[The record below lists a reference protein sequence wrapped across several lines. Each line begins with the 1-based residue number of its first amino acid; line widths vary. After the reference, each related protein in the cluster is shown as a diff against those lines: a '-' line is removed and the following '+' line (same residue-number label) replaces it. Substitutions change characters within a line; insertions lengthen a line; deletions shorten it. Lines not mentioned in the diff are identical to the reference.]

1 MAEGKAADNIVD
13 SAVAEGGAYEIIRK
27 RLVDQ
32 GEQLKAKTA
41 ALNAARAE
49 EFGSTDMEVLARTR
63 VRTENN
69 CRGRA
74 IVQVGDMLL
83 FGYNVFIGLKKT
95 TRVEDVF
102 ALYRLSSDDDSYSME
117 PLPLADSFLSDKR
130 FQHDFDE
137 LYKYYKETRLTQLVK
152 RDGRLLAG
160 FQIGERIDDIRVFRW
175 AISNDAAELT
185 YIDNRG
191 ERDIEM
197 PAPYDFEW
205 LAVDRDDIVHGR
217 FPHISLDD
225 EVFVETI
232 YGDLTIKIENN
243 TEDGEGVYSEP
254 VDDPNQS
261 LDDAEIYYARVGDL
275 MLIKVLP
282 YKEKQWRHL
291 VYNRRTQDVVRID
304 EIGSSCVQLPEDH
317 GIIFPGGYYLESGDY
332 KTFPND
338 IDGFK
343 FKRKFRSPIG
353 EDVLYVF
360 YEPKDGFFT
369 LLSYNIIEKSL
380 QNPILTNGYALA
392 DDGRVVVF
400 NEEPEPTRMHPMQIW
415 KTPYVH
421 DEYAAKEP
429 TKQSFY
435 SSIGNSELVRG
446 VSDLY
451 SLCREIGDET
461 VSVRSYEKL
470 RKSASRLFD
479 DHFWISD
486 EAVGDIGS
494 IVRGI
499 NETVELI
506 IDEFE
511 KVESIRRQSAE
522 AIKKA
527 GEEHRKIMTT
537 SDPSGWRRVEDFV
550 GSLDRIRKQRG
561 HLATIREY
569 RYIDVNAIDAM
580 DTELTDLNERLGA
593 GTAEFLADEKALA
606 TYVDDIDRIRS
617 EVGTLETVAA
627 VEPQLEKLEGIAE
640 GLDLLSE
647 LISTLKI
654 DDATV
659 QTQIVSSISDVYSDL
674 NQTRALCKQHRDK
687 LGSAE
692 SIEQFAAQ
700 LKLFSQ
706 SIINSLGL
714 ATTPERCDEQ
724 LSRLLI
730 QLEEMESQFGHH
742 EPFLVDIMS
751 KRDEVNDTLE
761 AHKQQLLD
769 ARNTRAQGIA
779 DAIDRMLENVEK
791 RTQRFET
798 NDELN
803 TYLASD
809 PLTQKIRDLVAQ
821 LRDLNSSVKA
831 DDAEARLK
839 MIRDQAFRTLRD
851 KTDLYD
857 EGGNV
862 IKLGPRHRFNVSKEE
877 LDLTIIPKDDG
888 LALHLVGT
896 KYFEEID
903 DPQLQELKPY
913 WKLGGE
919 SESPDVYRGEY
930 LAYCI
935 VEAARSN
942 TDNLDWATLKSA
954 VSKKGALEKLVRDFA
969 TPRYRDGYERGVH
982 DADAGTLLRAIVPAI
997 DKGDLLRFDPLS
1009 RGLAQVI
1016 WLNTADSA
1024 GDDEPAQLSSL
1035 PARAQSAWHMHEV
1048 FGNRSGIDLV
1058 EDEVRG
1064 YASTM
1069 LAQHELDIEPALSD
1083 RAVRYLVAE
1092 LGRKTLAFIGSRPA
1106 AELLSTLKN
1115 TIRPA
1120 AFKELQ
1126 KNIEELSGSAGEQWR
1141 LANAWL
1147 TAMLESTAKND
1158 LLHYAPE
1165 AAAQLITGSKLP
1177 RRKSSFDTT
1186 IAVTGLFG
1194 EHDIIDNG
1202 ELSFSLDQFLTR
1214 LKDHADRVVPN
1225 YRAYREL
1232 RRKIAGEARATLQL
1246 DEFKA
1251 RPLSSFVRNQ
1261 LINDAYLPI
1270 IGDNLAKQIGTA
1282 GETKRSDLSGLLMMI
1297 SPPGYGKTTLM
1308 EYVASRLGLTFM
1320 KVNCPALGH
1329 DVGSLDP
1336 AMAPNATAKRELEKV
1351 NLALE
1356 MGDNVMLYLD
1366 DIQHSGPEFL
1376 QRFISLCDSTRRIEG
1391 VWKGRTRTYDLRGR
1405 KFCVVMAGNP
1415 YTESGETFKV
1425 PDMLAN
1431 RADIYNLGDILSG
1444 KERQFEMSYLEN
1456 CLTSNPVLA
1465 PLATRDMADV
1475 YKFIDGARGQEVIST
1490 ELSHAYSSAEIGE
1503 ITRLLERLLVVQGV
1517 VLKVNQQYIASAA
1530 QEDKYRVEPRFLLQ
1544 GSYRNMNKLAEKISA
1559 VMSDDELNAIIDD
1572 HYRGEAQLL
1581 TQGAEAN
1588 LLKLAEL
1595 RGTLDEESEARWQEI
1610 KRDFLRNKAFG
1621 GDEADTGQR
1630 IVAQL
1635 SDLVEGIG
1643 SLSADLKPNG
1653 AAKLDREARTASSE
1667 MISGSLER
1675 LGEAIA
1681 KQKTTVSVT
1690 NKPSKEFQQVLTAL
1704 NETIENTLFPLVRS
1718 MDKRIALDIAARDKL
1733 RKLSQDVEALKR
1745 ASEDG

>member
-1 MAEGKAADNIVD
+1 MPVGTVDN
-13 SAVAEGGAYEIIRK
+13 AVAEGGAYEIIRK
-27 RLVDQ
+27 RLVEQ
-32 GEQLKAKTA
+32 GEQLKEKTA
-41 ALNAARAE
+41 SLNAARAA

-63 VRTENN
+63 IRTENN

-74 IVQVGDMLL
+74 IVQVGERLL
-83 FGYNVFIGLKKT
+83 FGYNVFIGLKKA
-95 TRVEDVF
+95 TRIEDVF
-102 ALYRLSSDDDSYSME
+102 ALYRLSHEDEAYSME
-117 PLPLADSFLSDKR
+117 PQALEGSFLSDKR
-130 FQHDFDE
+130 FQHDFEE
-137 LYKYYKETRLTQLVK
+137 LYKYYKETRLTQLTK

-160 FQIGERIDDIRVFRW
+160 FQIGDRLDDIRVFRW
-175 AISNDAAELT
+175 SISDDASELT

-191 ERDIEM
+191 ERDIEL
-197 PAPYDFEW
+197 PEPYDFEW
-205 LAVDRDDIVHGR
+205 RDVDRDDIVHGR

-225 EVFVETI
+225 EVFIETI
-232 YGDLTIKIENN
+232 NGDLTIKVENN
-243 TEDGEGVYSEP
+243 TEDGEGVYSEQ
-254 VDDPNQS
+254 VEDPTQS
-261 LDDAEIYYARVGDL
+261 LDDAEISYARVGDL
-275 MLIKVLP
+275 ILIKVLP
-282 YKEKQWRHL
+282 YKEKQYRHL
-291 VYNRRTQDVVRID
+291 VFNRRTQDVVRID

-332 KTFPND
+332 KTFPTD
-338 IDGFK
+338 VEGFK

-353 EDVLYVF
+353 EDVLFVF
-360 YEPKDGFFT
+360 YEPKDGLFA

-380 QNPILTNGYALA
+380 QNPIISNGYALA

-400 NEEPEPTRMHPMQIW
+400 TAESEPTRIHPMQVW

-421 DEYAAKEP
+421 DEFAAAAP
-429 TKQSFY
+429 TRQSFY
-435 SSIGNSELVRG
+435 SNIGNSELVRG

-451 SLCREIGDET
+451 SLCRAIGDET

-470 RKSASRLFD
+470 RKSALRLFD
-479 DHFWISD
+479 DHFWIAD
-486 EAVGDIGS
+486 EATAGIGDT
-494 IVRGI
+494 VRTI

-522 AIKKA
+522 AIKEA
-527 GEEHRKIMTT
+527 RREHQQIVTT
-537 SDPSGWRRVEDFV
+537 ADSSGWRRVEDFV
-550 GSLDRIRKQRG
+550 AALDRIRKQRG
-561 HLATIREY
+561 HLTTIREF
-569 RYIDVNAIDAM
+569 RYIDTEELDAM
-580 DTELTDLNERLGA
+580 DAELVELNARLGDD
-593 GTAEFLADEKALA
+593 TAQFLADDRALA
-606 TYVDDIDRIRS
+606 TYVDAIENIRA
-617 EVGTLETVAA
+617 EVSSLETVAE
-627 VEPQLEKLEGIAE
+627 VQPQLDRLEEIAE

-647 LISTLKI
+647 LIATLKI

-659 QTQIVSSISDVYSDL
+659 QTRIVSSISDVYSQM
-674 NQTRALCKQHRDK
+674 NQTRAVCKRHRDQ

-706 SIINSLGL
+706 NIINSLGL
-714 ATTPERCDEQ
+714 ATTPERCDDQ
-724 LSRLLI
+724 LSKLLI
-730 QLEEMESQFGHH
+730 QLEEMEGQFGDQ
-742 EPFLVDIMS
+742 EQFLSDIMM

-769 ARNTRAQGIA
+769 ARNARAQGLG
-779 DAIDRMLENVEK
+779 DAIDRMLANIEK
-791 RTQRFET
+791 RTRRFKNE
-798 NDELN
+798 DELN

-809 PLTQKIRDLVAQ
+809 PLALKVRDLVAQ
-821 LRDLNSSVKA
+821 LRELNSAVKA

-839 MIRDQAFRTLRD
+839 MIRDQAIRSLRD
-851 KTDLYD
+851 KIDLYD
-857 EGGNV
+857 ESGNV
-862 IKLGPRHRFNVSKEE
+862 IKLGPRHKFNVSKEE

-896 KYFEEID
+896 QYFEVIEH
-903 DPQLQELKPY
+903 PQLAELEPY
-913 WKLGGE
+913 WKLSGE
-919 SESPDVYRGEY
+919 SESADVYRGEY
-930 LAYCI
+930 LAFRI
-935 VEAARSN
+935 VEAAQTN
-942 TDNLDWATLKSA
+942 TDGLDWATLKSA
-954 VSKKGALEKLVRDFA
+954 VGKKAPLEKLVREFA

-982 DADAGTLLRAIVPAI
+982 DADACTLLRAIVPAI
-997 DKGDLLRFDPLS
+997 DKGDLLRFDPQS

-1016 WLNTADSA
+1016 WSNIHGKAEAPERLTTLA
-1024 GDDEPAQLSSL
+1024 E
-1035 PARAQSAWHMHEV
+1035 RAQSAWRMHEV
-1048 FGNRSGIDLV
+1048 FGKRSGV
-1058 EDEVRG
+1058 ELLEGEVRG
-1064 YASTM
+1064 YASDW
-1069 LAQHELDIEPALSD
+1069 LASHALDIEDAVLN
-1083 RAVRYLVAE
+1083 RAVSYLVAE
-1092 LGRKTLAFIGSRPA
+1092 LGRESLAFVGSSDAKELLAMLKSSIPPA
-1106 AELLSTLKN
+1106 AL
-1115 TIRPA
+1115 
-1120 AFKELQ
+1120 KEL
-1126 KNIEELSGSAGEQWR
+1126 KETIKDLDGAAGEQWR

-1147 TAMLESTAKND
+1147 MAMLESAGRTD
-1158 LLHYAPE
+1158 LVHFAPE
-1165 AAAQLITGSKLP
+1165 AAAQLITGREIA
-1177 RRKSSFDTT
+1177 RRQSRVDTT
-1186 IAVTGLFG
+1186 IAVTDLFG
-1194 EHDIIDNG
+1194 EHDTIVNG
-1202 ELSFSLDQFLTR
+1202 EMKYSLDQFLTR
-1214 LKDHADRVVPN
+1214 LRDHADRVVPS
-1225 YRAYREL
+1225 YRKYREL
-1232 RRKIAGEARATLQL
+1232 RRQIADEARADLQL
-1246 DEFKA
+1246 SEFKP

-1329 DVGSLDP
+1329 DVTSVDP
-1336 AMAPNATAKRELEKV
+1336 AMAPNATARRELEKV

-1391 VWKGRTRTYDLRGR
+1391 VWKGRPRTYDLRGR

-1444 KERQFEMSYLEN
+1444 KERQFELSYIEN

-1475 YKFIDGARGQEVIST
+1475 YRLIDGAKGQEVVST
-1490 ELSHAYSSAEIGE
+1490 ELTHAYSSAEIGE
-1503 ITRLLERLLVVQGV
+1503 ITRLLERLLVVQDT
-1517 VLKVNQQYIASAA
+1517 VLKVNRQYIASAA
-1530 QEDKYRVEPRFLLQ
+1530 QEDKYRTEPRFLLQ
-1544 GSYRNMNKLAEKISA
+1544 GSYRNMNKLAEKVSA
-1559 VMSDDELNAIIDD
+1559 VMTDDELNDVIDD

-1595 RGTLDEESEARWQEI
+1595 RGTLDQKGEARWEQI
-1610 KRDFLRNKAFG
+1610 KKDFLRNKAFG

-1635 SDLVEGIG
+1635 SDLVEGISG
-1643 SLSADLKPNG
+1643 LGADLKPNG
-1653 AAKLDREARTASSE
+1653 SAELDRKARAASAK
-1667 MISGSLER
+1667 MISGSLEK
-1675 LGEAIA
+1675 LGESLA
-1681 KQKTTVSVT
+1681 KQKTNVSVT
-1690 NKPSKEFQQVLTAL
+1690 NKPSKEFQQVLSAL

-1733 RKLSQDVEALKR
+1733 RKLSKEVETLKR
-1745 ASEDG
+1745 QSE

>member
-1 MAEGKAADNIVD
+1 MADGIVD

-27 RLVDQ
+27 RLVEQ
-32 GEQLKAKTA
+32 GEQLKEKTA
-41 ALNAARAE
+41 ALNTARAA
-49 EFGSTDMEVLARTR
+49 EFGSTEMEVLARSR
-63 VRTENN
+63 IRTENN

-74 IVQVGDMLL
+74 IVQIGDLLL
-83 FGYNVFIGLKKT
+83 FGYNVFIGLKKAT
-95 TRVEDVF
+95 QIEDVF
-102 ALYRLSSDDDSYSME
+102 ALYRLSPGDDAYSME
-117 PLPLADSFLSDKR
+117 SQPLRGSFLTDKR

-160 FQIGERIDDIRVFRW
+160 FQIGERLDDIRVFRW
-175 AISNDAAELT
+175 SISDDASEIT

-191 ERDIEM
+191 ERDIEL
-197 PAPYDFEW
+197 PEPYDFEW
-205 LAVDRDDIVHGR
+205 NEVGRDDIVHGR

-225 EVFVETI
+225 EVFIETI
-232 YGDLTIKIENN
+232 NGDLTIKIENN

-254 VDDPNQS
+254 VDDPTQS
-261 LDDAEIYYARVGDL
+261 LDDAEIQYARVGDL
-275 MLIKVLP
+275 ILIKVLP

-291 VYNRRTQDVVRID
+291 VFNRRSQEVVRID

-332 KTFPND
+332 KTFPNNV
-338 IDGFK
+338 DGFK

-360 YEPKDGFFT
+360 YEPVEGLFA

-380 QNPILTNGYALA
+380 QHPIVTSGYALA

-400 NEEPEPTRMHPMQIW
+400 NAEPEPTRVHPMQIW

-421 DEYAAKEP
+421 DEYAAATP
-429 TKQSFY
+429 SKQSFY
-435 SSIGNSELVRG
+435 SNIGNSELVRG

-451 SLCREIGDET
+451 SLCRAIGDET

-470 RKSASRLFD
+470 RKTALRLFD

-486 EAVGDIGS
+486 EAAGDIGS
-494 IVRGI
+494 TVRLI

-522 AIKKA
+522 AIKEA
-527 GEEHRKIMTT
+527 SQEHRQIVTT
-537 SDPSGWRRVEDFV
+537 SDSSGWRRVDDYVEA
-550 GSLDRIRKQRG
+550 LDRIRKQRG

-569 RYIDVNAIDAM
+569 RYIDVDAIDAM
-580 DTELTDLNERLGA
+580 DAELVELTAQIGDD
-593 GTAEFLADEKALA
+593 TAVFLADEKALA
-606 TYVDDIDRIRS
+606 SYVDDIENIRS
-617 EVGTLETVAA
+617 EVSTLETVAE
-627 VEPQLEKLEGIAE
+627 VEPQLQKLEAIAE

-647 LISTLKI
+647 LIATLKV

-659 QTQIVSSISDVYSDL
+659 QTRIVSSISDVYSKM
-674 NQTRALCKQHRDK
+674 NQTRAVCRRHRDE

-692 SIEQFAAQ
+692 SIEQFSAQ

-730 QLEEMESQFGHH
+730 QLEEMESQFGGH
-742 EPFLVDIMS
+742 EQFLADIMS
-751 KRDEVNDTLE
+751 KRDEVHDTLE
-761 AHKQQLLD
+761 AHKQELLD
-769 ARNTRAQGIA
+769 ARNTRAQALA
-779 DAIDRMLENVEK
+779 DAIERMLQNIEK
-791 RTQRFET
+791 RSQRFKSE
-798 NDELN
+798 DELN

-809 PLTQKIRDLVAQ
+809 PLALKIRDLIAQ
-821 LRDLNSSVKA
+821 LRELDSAVKA

-839 MIRDQAFRTLRD
+839 MIRDQAFRSLRD
-851 KTDLYD
+851 KIDLYD
-857 EGGNV
+857 EGGSV
-862 IKLGPRHRFNVSKEE
+862 IKLGPRHKFNVSKEE
-877 LDLTIIPKDDG
+877 LDLTIIPKGDG

-896 KYFEEID
+896 KYFEDIA
-903 DPQLQELKPY
+903 DPRLEALKPY
-913 WKLGGE
+913 WKLAGE

-930 LAYCI
+930 LAFRI
-935 VEAARSN
+935 IEAARAN
-942 TDNLDWATLKSA
+942 TEGLDWASLNTA
-954 VSKKGALEKLVRDFA
+954 VAKKATLEKLVRDFA

-982 DADAGTLLRAIVPAI
+982 DADACTLLRAVVPAI
-997 DKGDLLRFDPLS
+997 DKGDLLRFDTHS
-1009 RGLAQVI
+1009 RGLAQII
-1016 WLNTADSA
+1016 WLNIRDGVDNEETS
-1024 GDDEPAQLSSL
+1024 GRIRSL
-1035 PARAQSAWHMHEV
+1035 VERAQSAWRMHKV
-1048 FGNRSGIDLV
+1048 FGNRRGIELL
-1058 EDEVRG
+1058 EKEVFG
-1064 YASTM
+1064 YAGAF
-1069 LAQHELDIEPALSD
+1069 LERHKIDAAEGVVE
-1083 RAVRYLVAE
+1083 RAASYLVAE
-1092 LGRKTLAFIGSRPA
+1092 LGRDTLGFIGSRQA
-1106 AELLSTLKN
+1106 LELLTMLKN
-1115 TIRPA
+1115 SMQAVALKEVKQTIA
-1120 AFKELQ
+1120 GLDGA
-1126 KNIEELSGSAGEQWR
+1126 AGEQWR

-1147 TAMLESTAKND
+1147 IAMLESTDKPEF
-1158 LLHYAPE
+1158 LHYVPE
-1165 AAAQLITGSKLP
+1165 AAAQLVTGTQLP

-1186 IAVTGLFG
+1186 IDVKELFG
-1194 EHDIIDNG
+1194 EHSNIADG
-1202 ELSFSLDQFLTR
+1202 QMHFALDQFLTR
-1214 LKDHADRVVPN
+1214 LDDHAERVVPS
-1225 YRAYREL
+1225 YRQYREL
-1232 RRKIAGEARATLQL
+1232 RRSIAGDARAELQL
-1246 DEFKA
+1246 DEFKP

-1282 GETKRSDLSGLLMMI
+1282 GESKRSDLSGLLMMI

-1320 KVNCPALGH
+1320 KVNCPAIGH
-1329 DVGSLDP
+1329 DVQSLDP
-1336 AMAPNATAKRELEKV
+1336 ARAPNATAKRELEKV
-1351 NLALE
+1351 NLAFE

-1366 DIQHSGPEFL
+1366 DIQHSSPGFL
-1376 QRFISLCDSTRRIEG
+1376 QRFITLCDATRRIEG
-1391 VWKGRTRTYDLRGR
+1391 VWKGRTQTYDLRGR

-1444 KERQFEMSYLEN
+1444 KERQFEMSYIEN

-1465 PLATRDMADV
+1465 PLTTRDMADV
-1475 YKFIDGARGQEVIST
+1475 YKFIDGAKGREVIST
-1490 ELSHAYSSAEIGE
+1490 ELSHAYSGAEIGE
-1503 ITRLLERLLVVQGV
+1503 IVRLLQRLLAVQDT

-1530 QEDKYRVEPRFLLQ
+1530 QEDKYRTEPRFLLQ
-1544 GSYRNMNKLAEKISA
+1544 GSYRNMNKLAEKVSA
-1559 VMSDDELNAIIDD
+1559 VMSDDELNDVIDD

-1595 RGTLDEESEARWQEI
+1595 RGTLDEAGEARWSEI
-1610 KRDFLRNKAFG
+1610 KKDFLRNKAFG

-1635 SDLVEGIG
+1635 SDLVEGLG
-1643 SLSADLKPNG
+1643 RLSSDLKPNG
-1653 AAKLDREARTASSE
+1653 EAKLDRDTQTASAA
-1667 MISGSLER
+1667 MISSSLEK
-1675 LGEAIA
+1675 LGDAIA
-1681 KQKTTVSVT
+1681 KQKTSVSIT
-1690 NKPSKEFQQVLTAL
+1690 NKPSKEFEQVLTAL
-1704 NETIENTLFPLVRS
+1704 NETIEHTLFPLVRS
-1718 MDKRIALDIAARDKL
+1718 MDKRIAMDMAARDKL
-1733 RKLSQDVEALKR
+1733 NELSREVEALKR
-1745 ASEDG
+1745 LSS

>member
-1 MAEGKAADNIVD
+1 MADAKTGSSIVD

-32 GEQLKAKTA
+32 GEQLKKKTT
-41 ALNAARAE
+41 ALNTARAE

-63 VRTENN
+63 IRTDNN

-74 IVQVGDMLL
+74 IVQVGEMLL

-95 TRVEDVF
+95 TRIEDVF
-102 ALYRLSSDDDSYSME
+102 ALYRLSANDDAYSME
-117 PLPLADSFLSDKR
+117 PQSVKESFLSDQR

-160 FQIGERIDDIRVFRW
+160 FQIGERIDDVRVFRW
-175 AISNDAAELT
+175 AISEDASDLT

-197 PAPYDFEW
+197 PEPYDFEW
-205 LAVDRDDIVHGR
+205 QEVDRDDIVHGR

-225 EVFVETI
+225 EVFIETI
-232 YGDLTIKIENN
+232 NGDLTIKIENN

-254 VDDPNQS
+254 VDDPSQS
-261 LDDAEIYYARVGDL
+261 LDDAEIEYARVGDL
-275 MLIKVLP
+275 ILMKVLP
-282 YKEKQWRHL
+282 YKEKKWRHL
-291 VYNRRTQDVVRID
+291 VFNRRTQDVVRID

-332 KTFPND
+332 KTFPSD
-338 IDGFK
+338 VEGFK
-343 FKRKFRSPIG
+343 FKRKIRSPIG
-353 EDVLYVF
+353 EDVLFVF
-360 YEPKDGFFT
+360 YEPVDGVFA

-380 QNPILTNGYALA
+380 QNPIVTNGYALA

-400 NEEPEPTRMHPMQIW
+400 NAEPEPTRVHPMQVW

-421 DEYAAKEP
+421 DEYAATTP
-429 TKQSFY
+429 TAKSFY
-435 SSIGNSELVRG
+435 SNIGNSELVRG

-451 SLCREIGDET
+451 SLCRTIGDET

-470 RKSASRLFD
+470 RRTALRLFD

-486 EAVGDIGS
+486 EATGDIGTT
-494 IVRGI
+494 IREI

-522 AIKKA
+522 AIKDA
-527 GEEHRKIMTT
+527 AEEHRLITT
-537 SDPSGWRRVEDFV
+537 VSDSSGWRRVGDFV
-550 GSLDRIRKQRG
+550 DALDRIRKQRG

-569 RYIDVNAIDAM
+569 RYIDVAAIDAM
-580 DTELTDLNERLGA
+580 DAELIEIGERLG
-593 GTAEFLADEKALA
+593 GDTAIFLADEKSLA
-606 TYVDDIDRIRS
+606 TYIDDIDNIRD
-617 EVGTLETVAA
+617 EVNTLDTVAA
-627 VEPQLEKLEGIAE
+627 IEPKLEQLESIAE

-647 LISTLKI
+647 LIATLKI

-659 QTQIVSSISDVYSDL
+659 QTQIVSAISDVYSKM
-674 NQTRALCKQHRDK
+674 NQARAVCKRHRDK
-687 LGSAE
+687 LGTAE

-706 SIINSLGL
+706 NIINSLGL

-730 QLEEMESQFGHH
+730 QLEEMEGQFGSNDQ
-742 EPFLVDIMS
+742 FLTDIMS

-769 ARNTRAQGIA
+769 ARNSRAQGIA
-779 DAIDRMLENVEK
+779 DAIDRMLQNIEK
-791 RTQRFET
+791 RLQRFKT
-798 NDELN
+798 VDELN

-809 PLTQKIRDLVAQ
+809 ALVLKVRDLVAQ
-821 LRDLNSSVKA
+821 LRELDSTVKA

-839 MIRDQAFRTLRD
+839 MIRDQGFRSLRD
-851 KTDLYD
+851 KLDLYD
-857 EGGNV
+857 EGGKV
-862 IKLGPRHRFNVSKEE
+862 IKLGPRHRFNVSNEE
-877 LDLTIIPKDDG
+877 LDLTIVPKDEG
-888 LALHLVGT
+888 LALHLIGT
-896 KYFEEID
+896 QYFEEID
-903 DPQLQELKPY
+903 DPQLVELKPY

-930 LAYCI
+930 LAYRI
-935 VEAARSN
+935 IEAAE
-942 TDNLDWATLKSA
+942 TGLDNLDWATLKAST
-954 VSKKGALEKLVRDFA
+954 SKKVKLEKLVREFA

-982 DADAGTLLRAIVPAI
+982 DADACALLRGIVPAI
-997 DKGDLLRFDPLS
+997 DKGDLLRFDPQS
-1009 RGLAQVI
+1009 RGLAQLI
-1016 WLNTADSA
+1016 WANLLSDTDEETDS
-1024 GDDEPAQLSSL
+1024 ERLSSL
-1035 PARAQSAWHMHEV
+1035 ADRAQSAWRMQEV
-1048 FGNRSGIDLV
+1048 FGKRSGIQLV
-1058 EDEVRG
+1058 EEEVES
-1064 YASTM
+1064 YATAF
-1069 LAQHELDIEPALSD
+1069 LARHKVDVEAAELT
-1083 RAVRYLVAE
+1083 RAIRYLVAE
-1092 LGRKTLAFIGSRPA
+1092 LCRKTLGFIGSRHA
-1106 AELLSTLKN
+1106 AELLTLLKN
-1115 TIRPA
+1115 SMPA
-1120 AFKELQ
+1120 AALKDLKQ
-1126 KNIEELSGSAGEQWR
+1126 SIDELSGTAGEQWK

-1147 TAMLESTAKND
+1147 AAMLEKADKPQLS
-1158 LLHYAPE
+1158 HYVPE
-1165 AAAQLITGSKLP
+1165 AAAQLIIGTGLA

-1186 IAVTGLFG
+1186 TTVSELFG
-1194 EHDIIDNG
+1194 EHANITNG
-1202 ELSFSLDQFLTR
+1202 EMLFSLDQFLAR
-1214 LKDHADRVVPN
+1214 MQDHVDRVVPS
-1225 YRAYREL
+1225 YRQYREL
-1232 RRKIAGEARATLQL
+1232 RRTIAATARDKLQL
-1246 DEFKA
+1246 DEFKP

-1261 LINDAYLPI
+1261 LINDAYLPM

-1329 DVGSLDP
+1329 DVSSLDP
-1336 AMAPNATAKRELEKV
+1336 AMAPNATAKRELEKA

-1366 DIQHSGPEFL
+1366 DIQHSSPEFL

-1431 RADIYNLGDILSG
+1431 RADIYNLGDVLSG
-1444 KERQFEMSYLEN
+1444 KERQFEMSYVEN
-1456 CLTSNPVLA
+1456 CLTSNSVLA
-1465 PLATRDMADV
+1465 PLATRGMADV
-1475 YKFIDGARGQEVIST
+1475 YKLIDGARGQEVVST

-1503 ITRLLERLLVVQGV
+1503 ITRLLERLLAVQDT

-1530 QEDKYRVEPRFLLQ
+1530 QEDRYRTEPRFLLQ
-1544 GSYRNMNKLAEKISA
+1544 GSYRNMNKLAEKVSA
-1559 VMSDDELNAIIDD
+1559 VMSDDELNAVIDD

-1595 RGTLDEESEARWQEI
+1595 RGTLDDSQSARWAGI
-1610 KRDFLRNKAFG
+1610 KKDFLRNKAIG

-1635 SDLVEGIG
+1635 SDLVEGIS
-1643 SLSADLKPNG
+1643 SLSSDLRPNG
-1653 AAKLDREARTASSE
+1653 AATLDRESRAASAE
-1667 MISGSLER
+1667 MVSGSLEK
-1675 LGEAIA
+1675 LGDAIA
-1681 KQKTTVSVT
+1681 KQKTSVTVT
-1690 NKPSKEFQQVLTAL
+1690 NKPSKEFQQVLMTL
-1704 NETIENTLFPLVRS
+1704 NETIEHTLFPLVRS

-1733 RKLSQDVEALKR
+1733 RKLSRDVEALKQQ
-1745 ASEDG
+1745 SE

>member
-1 MAEGKAADNIVD
+1 MAAGKSDSTIVD

-27 RLVDQ
+27 RLVEQ
-32 GEQLKAKTA
+32 GEQLKEKTV

-63 VRTENN
+63 VRTDNN

-74 IVQVGDMLL
+74 IVQVGEMLL
-83 FGYNVFIGLKKT
+83 FGYNVFIGLRKT
-95 TRVEDVF
+95 TQIEDVF
-102 ALYRLSSDDDSYSME
+102 ALYRLSQDGDAYSME
-117 PLPLADSFLSDKR
+117 PQQLQGSFLSDER

-160 FQIGERIDDIRVFRW
+160 FQIGDRLDDIRVFRW
-175 AISNDAAELT
+175 SISDDATELT

-191 ERDIEM
+191 ERDIEL
-197 PAPYDFEW
+197 PEPYDFEW
-205 LAVDRDDIVHGR
+205 QKVSRDDIVHGR

-225 EVFVETI
+225 EVFIETI
-232 YGDLTIKIENN
+232 NGDLTIKVEDN
-243 TEDGEGVYSEP
+243 TEDGEGIFSEP
-254 VDDPNQS
+254 VEDPTQS
-261 LDDAEIYYARVGDL
+261 LDDAEIEYASVGDL
-275 MLIKVLP
+275 ILIKVLP

-291 VYNRRTQDVVRID
+291 VFNRRTQDVVRID

-317 GIIFPGGYYLESGDY
+317 GLIFPGGYYLQSGDY
-332 KTFPND
+332 KTFP
-338 IDGFK
+338 IGVEGFK

-353 EDVLYVF
+353 EDVLFVF
-360 YEPKDGFFT
+360 YEPIDGLFA
-369 LLSYNIIEKSL
+369 LLSYNIIDKSL
-380 QNPILTNGYALA
+380 QNPIVTNGYALA

-400 NEEPEPTRMHPMQIW
+400 NAEPEPTRVHPMQIW

-421 DEYAAKEP
+421 DEYAATAP
-429 TKQSFY
+429 AKQSFY
-435 SSIGNSELVRG
+435 ANIGNAELVRG

-451 SLCREIGDET
+451 SLCRDIGDET
-461 VSVRSYEKL
+461 VSARSYEKL
-470 RKSASRLFD
+470 RKTALRLFD

-486 EAVGDIGS
+486 EATGDIGTT
-494 IVRGI
+494 VREI

-522 AIKKA
+522 AMKDA
-527 GEEHRKIMTT
+527 GKEHRQIIAT
-537 SDPSGWRRVEDFV
+537 SDASGWRRVEDYV
-550 GSLDRIRKQRG
+550 GALDRIRKQRG

-569 RYIDVNAIDAM
+569 RYIDVEGIDAM
-580 DTELTDLNERLGA
+580 DAELVELSARIGDD
-593 GTAEFLADEKALA
+593 TAEFLADEKALA
-606 TYVDDIDRIRS
+606 TYVDAIENIRS
-617 EVGTLETVAA
+617 EVSSLETVAA
-627 VEPQLEKLEGIAE
+627 VEPQLQRLESIAE

-647 LISTLKI
+647 LIATLKI

-659 QTQIVSSISDVYSDL
+659 QTRIVSSISDVYAQM
-674 NQTRALCKQHRDK
+674 NQTRAVCKRHRDE

-706 SIINSLGL
+706 SIINALGL

-730 QLEEMESQFGHH
+730 QLEEMEGQFGGH
-742 EPFLVDIMS
+742 EQFLADIMA

-769 ARNTRAQGIA
+769 ARNTRAQGLA
-779 DAIDRMLENVEK
+779 DAIDRMLQNVGK
-791 RTQRFET
+791 RTQRFKAE
-798 NDELN
+798 DELN

-809 PLTQKIRDLVAQ
+809 ALVLKIRDLVSQ
-821 LRDLNSSVKA
+821 LRELDSAVKA

-839 MIRDQAFRTLRD
+839 MIRDQAIRSLRD
-851 KTDLYD
+851 KIDLYD

-862 IKLGPRHRFNVSKEE
+862 IQLGPRHKFNVSKEE
-877 LDLTIIPKDDG
+877 LDLTIIPKGEG

-903 DPQLQELKPY
+903 HPQLLELKPY
-913 WKLGGE
+913 WSLGGE
-919 SESPDVYRGEY
+919 SESSDVYRGEY
-930 LAYCI
+930 LAFRI
-935 VEAARSN
+935 IEAAEAGS
-942 TDNLDWATLKSA
+942 DGLDWASLKSA
-954 VSKKGALEKLVRDFA
+954 VGKKAALEKLVREFA
-969 TPRYRDGYERGVH
+969 TPRYREGYERGIH
-982 DADAGTLLRAIVPAI
+982 DTDAGTLLRAIVPAI
-997 DKGDLLRFDPLS
+997 DKGGLLRFDPYS
-1009 RGLAQVI
+1009 RGLAQII
-1016 WLNTADSA
+1016 WANIDG
-1024 GDDEPAQLSSL
+1024 GDNAPERLTSL
-1035 PARAQSAWHMHEV
+1035 PDRAQSAWRMQEV
-1048 FGNRSGIDLV
+1048 FGKRDGIELV
-1058 EDEVRG
+1058 EQEVLG
-1064 YASTM
+1064 YASEM
-1069 LAQHELDIEPALSD
+1069 LAPHTLDIEPADLG
-1083 RAVRYLVAE
+1083 RAVSYLVAE
-1092 LGRKTLAFIGSRPA
+1092 LGRDSLAFVGSRLAKELLTMLKSSMRPA
-1106 AELLSTLKN
+1106 AL
-1115 TIRPA
+1115 
-1120 AFKELQ
+1120 KELKQ
-1126 KNIEELSGSAGEQWR
+1126 TIEELAGAAGEQWR

-1147 TAMLESTAKND
+1147 TAMLESADKPD

-1165 AAAQLITGSKLP
+1165 AAAQLITGTALP
-1177 RRKSSFDTT
+1177 RRQSSFDTT
-1186 IAVTGLFG
+1186 IAVDELFG
-1194 EHDIIDNG
+1194 EHDNIVNG
-1202 ELSFSLDQFLTR
+1202 GMTFSLDQFLTR
-1214 LKDHADRVVPN
+1214 LEDHANRVVPS
-1225 YRAYREL
+1225 YRKYREL
-1232 RRKIAGEARATLQL
+1232 RRQIAGEARAALQL
-1246 DEFKA
+1246 EEFKP

-1261 LINDAYLPI
+1261 LINDAYLPV

-1282 GETKRSDLSGLLMMI
+1282 GESKRSDLSGLLMMI

-1329 DVGSLDP
+1329 DVSSLDP
-1336 AMAPNATAKRELEKV
+1336 AMAPNATAERELEKI

-1366 DIQHSGPEFL
+1366 DIQHSSPEFL

-1415 YTESGETFKV
+1415 YTESGEIFKV

-1444 KERQFEMSYLEN
+1444 KERQFELSYIEN
-1456 CLTSNPVLA
+1456 SLTSNPVLA
-1465 PLATRDMADV
+1465 PLATRDMEDV
-1475 YKFIDGARGQEVIST
+1475 YKLIDGAKGQNVVST

-1503 ITRLLERLLVVQGV
+1503 ITRLFERLLRVQET

-1530 QEDKYRVEPRFLLQ
+1530 QEDKYRTEPRFLLQ
-1544 GSYRNMNKLAEKISA
+1544 GSYRNMNKLAEKVSA
-1559 VMSDDELNAIIDD
+1559 VMTDDELNDVIDD

-1595 RGTLDEESEARWQEI
+1595 RGTLDSNSEARWEEI

-1635 SDLVEGIG
+1635 ADLVEGIT
-1643 SLSADLKPNG
+1643 SLSSDLKPNG
-1653 AAKLDREARTASSE
+1653 AAKLDREARAASAA
-1667 MISGSLER
+1667 MISDSLVK
-1675 LGEAIA
+1675 LGEAIG
-1681 KQKTTVSVT
+1681 KQKTAVSVT
-1690 NKPSKEFQQVLTAL
+1690 NKPSKEFQQVLTTL
-1704 NETIENTLFPLVRS
+1704 NDTIENTLFPLVRS
-1718 MDKRIALDIAARDKL
+1718 MDKRIALDMAARDELK
-1733 RKLSQDVEALKR
+1733 KLSKEVEALKR
-1745 ASEDG
+1745 SSQ